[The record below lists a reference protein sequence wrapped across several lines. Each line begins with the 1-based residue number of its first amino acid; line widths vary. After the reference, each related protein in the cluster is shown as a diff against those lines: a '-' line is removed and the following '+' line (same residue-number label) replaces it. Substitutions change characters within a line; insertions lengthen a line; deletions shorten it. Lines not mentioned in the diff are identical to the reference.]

1 MLAKVT
7 LMAIQQG
14 RIDVHHH
21 VIPPAFVATMQAKG
35 IQKVAG
41 ALLPKWTPEKSIA
54 VMDANGIQTAIASLS
69 APGVHFGDGPAQ
81 AVDLARRC
89 NEFCAGMMARYPG
102 RFGFFAVLPM
112 PFTAHACS
120 EAIYALEVLKADGV
134 VLLGST
140 DGHFLGDPL
149 FDELMSELDRRRA
162 VVFVH
167 PNLHATSIDIAL
179 DMPGFL
185 IEFLCDTT
193 RAAVNLILTGTQE
206 KYPHTRWILAHAG
219 GFLPFVAG
227 RLSAVDLGDLQ
238 RHVPQ
243 GVQHYIERFYFDTAL
258 SPSRYSMVALKELV
272 DPSHILFG
280 SDFPFAPAPATA
292 LQCRTLDT
300 CDVFAEPTRYGIA
313 RGHALE
319 LFPQYRRPD
328 EVVTASPIFKDE
340 SMAGRLRR
348 AMTRPMSALAESMRD
363 R

>member
-1 MLAKVT
+1 M
-7 LMAIQQG
+7 
-14 RIDVHHH
+14 
-21 VIPPAFVATMQAKG
+21 
-35 IQKVAG
+35 
-41 ALLPKWTPEKSIA
+41 
-54 VMDANGIQTAIASLS
+54 
-69 APGVHFGDGPAQ
+69 
-81 AVDLARRC
+81 
-89 NEFCAGMMARYPG
+89 
-102 RFGFFAVLPM
+102 
-112 PFTAHACS
+112 
-120 EAIYALEVLKADGV
+120 
-134 VLLGST
+134 
-140 DGHFLGDPL
+140 
-149 FDELMSELDRRRA
+149 
-162 VVFVH
+162 
-167 PNLHATSIDIAL
+167 
-179 DMPGFL
+179 
-185 IEFLCDTT
+185 
-193 RAAVNLILTGTQE
+193 
-206 KYPHTRWILAHAG
+206 
-219 GFLPFVAG
+219 AG